1 MDNYYE
7 ILNIEQYSD
16 INIVINS
23 YNNIIKNYNNK
34 KKLSLEEKIF
44 IKKLNTAKFVLGNKE
59 NKELFD
65 SILKKN
71 EFKKKDKKVDNNKL
85 TERIF
90 EIPFK
95 K

>member
-16 INIVINS
+16 IDIVINS
-23 YNNIIKNYNNK
+23 YNNIIKNYNK

-44 IKKLNTAKFVLGNKE
+44 IKKLNIAKFVLGNKE
-59 NKELFD
+59 NKKLFD

-71 EFKKKDKKVDNNKL
+71 EFKKKDKKIDNNKL
-85 TERIF
+85 TKRIF

>member
-16 INIVINS
+16 IDIVINS
-23 YNNIIKNYNNK
+23 YNNIIKNYNK

-59 NKELFD
+59 YKTLFD

>member
-16 INIVINS
+16 IDIVINS
-23 YNNIIKNYNNK
+23 YNNIIKNYHN
-34 KKLSLEEKIF
+34 KKLSLEEKFF

>member
-7 ILNIEQYSD
+7 ILNIEQYSNID
-16 INIVINS
+16 IVMNS
-23 YNNIIKNYNNK
+23 YNNIIKNYYNK
-34 KKLSLEEKIF
+34 KKFSLEEKIF
-44 IKKLNTAKFVLGNKE
+44 IKKLNKAKFVLSNEQNK
-59 NKELFD
+59 KLFD
-65 SILKKN
+65 NILKKT
-71 EFKKKDKKVDNNKL
+71 EKKKIDNNKL

>member
-16 INIVINS
+16 IDIVMNS

-44 IKKLNTAKFVLGNKE
+44 IKKLNIAKFVLSNEE
-59 NKELFD
+59 NKKIFD

-71 EFKKKDKKVDNNKL
+71 ELKKKDKKIDNSKL
-85 TERIF
+85 TDRIF

>member
-16 INIVINS
+16 IDVVINS
-23 YNNIIKNYNNK
+23 YNNIIKNYN

-44 IKKLNTAKFVLGNKE
+44 VKLNTAKFVLSNKE

-71 EFKKKDKKVDNNKL
+71 EFKKKIKKYIIIN
-85 TERIF
+85 
-90 EIPFK
+90 
-95 K
+95 

>member
-7 ILNIEQYSD
+7 ILNIEQYS
-16 INIVINS
+16 NIEVVMNS
-23 YNNIIKNYNNK
+23 YNNIIKNYHNK
-34 KKLSLEEKIF
+34 KKFSLEEKNF

-59 NKELFD
+59 YKTLFD